1 MFKDLSNKK
10 IVLVGGT
17 TGIGLAVAKAA
28 SQQNANI
35 VIASRSLEKLDLAK
49 AAIGGNVEAYPVDV
63 TDESS
68 IKTLFEQVGQF
79 DHLVTTP
86 GNPIAFEPFI
96 DADLGCVTSQFTVK
110 FWGQYLC
117 ARYGAKQINPQGS
130 ITFMS
135 GGGRRNKGNTTLAS
149 INGAID
155 ALTTVLSVELA
166 PIRVNVVQPG
176 LIKSDVWNNYSEEER
191 IKLYHTVG
199 ESLPV
204 GRVGTPEEVAETY
217 LYLLNSNFTT
227 GATIIIDGGASQV

>member
-1 MFKDLSNKK
+1 MSLKGQK

-17 TGIGLAVAKAA
+17 AGIGLAVAKAA
-28 SQQNANI
+28 SGQGANI
-35 VIASRSLEKLDLAK
+35 VLASRNLERFDLAK
-49 AAIGGNVEAYPVDV
+49 AAVGGNSEAYPVDV

-68 IKTLFEQVGQF
+68 IKALFDQVGSF

-86 GNPIAFEPFI
+86 GDPIAFEPFI
-96 DADLGCVTSQFTVK
+96 DADLGRVTRQFSVK

-117 ARYGAKQINPQGS
+117 ARYGAKQIRPQGS

-135 GGGRRNKGNTTLAS
+135 GGGRRHKGNTTLAS
-149 INGAID
+149 INGALD

-191 IKLYHTVG
+191 LKLYQTAG

-217 LYLLNSNFTT
+217 LYLLNSSFTT
-227 GATIIIDGGASQV
+227 GTTISIDGGASQV